1 MSFIQQIGLEAGNK
15 NALGK
20 LHPGPDRQ
28 VTGALFTVS
37 SLVSVAGP
45 AAVSNSGAASPSL
58 QATCCSRWAPIWK
71 GAPGH
76 SRVLCAEGVRAPP
89 DRSTLTQGQG
99 WQRAGPG
106 PGALPT
112 EKRPAS
118 SPRHPGASGESSS
131 SPPSAVC
138 PTTCHWADALEVT
151 NSPLTGRGPPPPPQR
166 DREQTHSSPSG
177 TPRANCDRPS
187 RSEGLCALCSQS
199 AANETVRNSERNLLS
214 KGSYAHVPGPPQ
226 AETAS
231 PGTSASPKGRLLGK
245 RRATSRG
252 HSLTFR

>member
-28 VTGALFTVS
+28 LTGALFTVS

-71 GAPGH
+71 GTPGH

-106 PGALPT
+106 PGALCPP
-112 EKRPAS
+112 RSVRQAAPGIPGPPGRAAAPLPA
-118 SPRHPGASGESSS
+118 
-131 SPPSAVC
+131 PSAPPPATGQTPWRS
-138 PTTCHWADALEVT
+138 PTRLSQAGV
-151 NSPLTGRGPPPPPQR
+151 PPPP
-166 DREQTHSSPSG
+166 S
-177 TPRANCDRPS
+177 
-187 RSEGLCALCSQS
+187 
-199 AANETVRNSERNLLS
+199 ETVS
-214 KGSYAHVPGPPQ
+214 KPTAHLPGHPELTATGPAGLRGSAPCAH
-226 AETAS
+226 S
-231 PGTSASPKGRLLGK
+231 RRLMKL
-245 RRATSRG
+245 
-252 HSLTFR
+252 